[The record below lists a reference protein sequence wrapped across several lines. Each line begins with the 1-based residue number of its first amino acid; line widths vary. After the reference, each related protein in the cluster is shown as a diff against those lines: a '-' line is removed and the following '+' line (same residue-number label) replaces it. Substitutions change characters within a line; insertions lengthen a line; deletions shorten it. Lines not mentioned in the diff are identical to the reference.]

1 MRKATEF
8 REHLQP
14 VRVVTA
20 GGRVFTFLSRAPS
33 PSGVRLIGT
42 RGLLGQK
49 VRVLFPDGAPGG
61 RVVRI
66 LWTCPVGAD
75 LVENGGAF
83 LADAPWP

>member
-1 MRKATEF
+1 MRKAAEF

-33 PSGVRLIGT
+33 PSCIRLIGT

-49 VRVLFPDGAPGG
+49 VRVLFPSGAPRG
-61 RVVRI
+61 RVMRI
-66 LWTCPVGAD
+66 LWTCPAGDD
-75 LVENGGAF
+75 LVENGGVF